1 MDNYIL
7 VRPEHLNHYGYLFGG
22 NLLKWVDEFSWL
34 CASRDYPGC
43 SLVTIGLDKVVFKE
57 QIKNGSIL
65 RFNISKLTS
74 GTTSVTYETFVY
86 ASEPGSSKENQ
97 VFSTHITFVCI
108 DTNGN
113 KTPLPDM
120 TKY

>member
-43 SLVTIGLDKVVFKE
+43 SLVTVGLDQVVFKE

-65 RFNISKLTS
+65 RCNISRVST
-74 GTTSVTYETFVY
+74 GTTSVTYKTTVY
-86 ASEPGSSKENQ
+86 ACEPGSRTEKQ
-97 VFSTHITFVCI
+97 VFSTQITFVCV
-108 DTNGN
+108 DKYGN
-113 KTPLPDM
+113 KTPLPIM
-120 TKY
+120 TR